1 MKRIA
6 AALILMVASLG
17 VLVSPVKSAAPEPSQ
32 VPFSWELDFEYKTPQ
47 AIRIQLPGEKSPKTF
62 WYMVYTVTNHTGADQ
77 TFVPEFV
84 LYTQTG
90 QLLRSG
96 TGVPFTAYE
105 QIKKTVNNPLL
116 QESTAVIGK
125 LLQGNDNA
133 KTSVAIW
140 PDFDQQAGVFDVFVG
155 GLSGEMTEITLPEA
169 IEVTQTD
176 VSGKQNKVA
185 KTSMVLNK
193 TLDLC
198 YSVPGEASNRA
209 NVTPSLTQKS
219 WVMR

>member
-6 AALILMVASLG
+6 AAVALMVASLG
-17 VLVSPVKSAAPEPSQ
+17 VLVGPVGSAAPKPSQ

-47 AIRIQLPGEKSPKTF
+47 AIRIQLPGEKSAKTF
-62 WYMVYTVTNHTGADQ
+62 WYMLYTVTNHTGADQ

-84 LYTQTG
+84 LYTTSG

-96 TGVPFTAYE
+96 AGVPFTAYE
-105 QIKKTVNNPLL
+105 QIKQTVNNPLL
-116 QESTAVIGK
+116 QESTAIIGK

-133 KTSVAIW
+133 KTGVAIW
-140 PDFDQQAGVFDVFVG
+140 PDFDARSGVIDIFVG

-169 IEVTQTD
+169 IEVMQLD
-176 VSGKQNKVA
+176 ASGKQNKVT
-185 KTSMVLNK
+185 KSTVVLNK
-193 TLDLC
+193 TLDLR

-209 NVTPSLTQKS
+209 NVTPVLEKKS